1 MIKFSNSLVWG
12 SAHWDVHSPDIMY
25 FRSVYTIHKNTAMP
39 AFQVLRIVL
48 PQDYRTSDTAVH
60 FTYTYFIF
68 PENQIKCIAIAK
80 SIEEAE
86 HAMIGHY
93 IKLY

>member
-1 MIKFSNSLVWG
+1 MIKFSDSLMWG
-12 SAHWDVHSPDIMY
+12 SAHWDYYPPYISY
-25 FRSVYTIHKNTAMP
+25 FRSVHTIHKNKTIP
-39 AFQVLRIVL
+39 VFQVLRIIL

-68 PENQIKCIAIAK
+68 PETQIKCIAIAK

-86 HAMIGHY
+86 HVMISHY
-93 IKLY
+93 IKLH